1 MPRLRKVDLTSLS
14 LPEIEMGLKVVS
26 KSLVLEMSPL
36 TLTPPE
42 LSHLSEEQW
51 ENLFWA
57 HVDLIHQREQNP
69 LH

>member
-1 MPRLRKVDLTSLS
+1 VDLSTLS
-14 LPEIEMGLKVVS
+14 PPEIEMGLKVVS

-42 LSHLSEEQW
+42 LNHLSEEQW

-57 HVDLIHQREQNP
+57 HVNLMHQKERSP